1 MIYTYIYV
9 INKTKLSKLRY
20 MSAKECKGAFGLSEQ
35 SEIKKKKVCFF
46 ED

>member
-9 INKTKLSKLRY
+9 INKAKLSKLRY
-20 MSAKECKGAFGLSEQ
+20 MSAKECKGAFGLSE
-35 SEIKKKKVCFF
+35 IKKKKKVCFF